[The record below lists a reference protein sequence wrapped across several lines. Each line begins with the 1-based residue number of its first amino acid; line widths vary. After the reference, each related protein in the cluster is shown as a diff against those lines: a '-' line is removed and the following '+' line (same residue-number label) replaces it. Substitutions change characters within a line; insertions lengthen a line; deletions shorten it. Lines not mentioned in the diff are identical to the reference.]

1 MTISSVAQVSV
12 DPSTSKAL
20 CVAPAKAKRE
30 EKKRRKGEEEKK
42 KRSEKRRA
50 QHSRLELYSSNT
62 IDEWKYYSYC
72 YT

>member
-1 MTISSVAQVSV
+1 LTISSVAQVSV

-50 QHSRLELYSSNT
+50 HTSG
-62 IDEWKYYSYC
+62 
-72 YT
+72 

>member
-30 EKKRRKGEEEKK
+30 EKSRDEEGNEEEKK
-42 KRSEKRRA
+42 RDEKRREEKKRA
-50 QHSRLELYSSNT
+50 KRSDKR
-62 IDEWKYYSYC
+62 YYLIC
-72 YT
+72 AIREKRE